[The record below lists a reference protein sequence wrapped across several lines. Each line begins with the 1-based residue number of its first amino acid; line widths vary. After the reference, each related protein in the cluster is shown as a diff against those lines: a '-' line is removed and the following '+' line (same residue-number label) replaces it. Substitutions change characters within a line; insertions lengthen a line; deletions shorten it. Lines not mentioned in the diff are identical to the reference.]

1 MRVCWRLRFG
11 FLIAAAVLLQGCASL
26 KGPDPS
32 DPLEP
37 LNRKVTAFNDVADD
51 VVLRPVAV
59 FYGQVLPTVV
69 RKGISNF
76 FSNQSDVMSFFNSLA
91 QLKLEAA
98 AKNAMRV
105 GINTTVGLGGII
117 DWATEFKIDKHKE
130 DFGQTMAFWGVSSG
144 PYVVLPFFGPST
156 VRDSLGLYVDIKTD
170 VNQQFKDSGVRNTL
184 TLLRLTDKRERYLS
198 LSDAVK
204 QASLDPYTFTR
215 DAFLQ
220 KRLNDIYDGNPP
232 MMDDL
237 EDPDQPSPIPAPN
250 QAIGNANVSGNQQPP
265 KPSVP

>member
-1 MRVCWRLRFG
+1 MLFSWRVTG
-11 FLIAAAVLLQGCASL
+11 VLLALLCLQGCASL
-26 KGPDPS
+26 RGPDPS

-51 VVLRPVAV
+51 LVLRPVAV

-76 FSNQSDVMSFFNSLA
+76 FSNQSDVMSVFNSLA

-98 AKNAMRV
+98 SRNAMRV
-105 GINTTVGLGGII
+105 AINTTVGLGGII
-117 DWATEFKIDKHKE
+117 DWASEFRIDKHKE
-130 DFGQTMAFWGVSSG
+130 DFGQTMAYWGVSSG

-156 VRDSLGLYVDIKTD
+156 VRDSAGLWVDTKTD
-170 VNQQFKDSGVRNTL
+170 VNQQVTDIGARNTL
-184 TLLRLTDKRERYLS
+184 TMLRLTDKRERYLS

-204 QASLDPYTFTR
+204 QASLDPYSFTR
-215 DAFLQ
+215 DAYLQ

-232 MMDDL
+232 MLDDFD
-237 EDPDQPSPIPAPN
+237 DPEQPAPMVAPN
-250 QAIGNANVSGNQQPP
+250 QPATQGNVEP
-265 KPSVP
+265 KPNNP

>member
-1 MRVCWRLRFG
+1 MMFVNWRHALG
-11 FLIAAAVLLQGCASL
+11 LVFLVLLQGCASL
-26 KGPDPS
+26 HGPDPS

-37 LNRKVTAFNDVADD
+37 INRKVTAFNDVADD
-51 VVLRPVAV
+51 LVLRPVAII
-59 FYGQVLPTVV
+59 YGQALPSVV

-76 FSNQSDVMSFFNSLA
+76 FSNQSDVMSVFNSLA
-91 QLKLEAA
+91 QLKLDAA
-98 AKNAMRV
+98 SRNAMRV
-105 GINTTVGLGGII
+105 AINTTLGVGGII
-117 DWATEFKIDKHKE
+117 DWATEFKIDKQKE

-156 VRDSLGLYVDIKTD
+156 VRDSFGQWVDNKTD
-170 VNQQFKDSGVRNTL
+170 VNQQVSDIGARNTL

-232 MMDDL
+232 MVDDF
-237 EDPDQPSPIPAPN
+237 EDPDKPAPMVAPN
-250 QAIGNANVSGNQQPP
+250 QPAKTPIAPAAPTPP
-265 KPSVP
+265 N

>member
-1 MRVCWRLRFG
+1 MKFWWRVRLG
-11 FLIAAAVLLQGCASL
+11 LLIAASLLLQGCASL
-26 KGPDPS
+26 KGPDPT

-37 LNRKVTAFNDVADD
+37 LNRKVTAFNDMADD

-69 RKGISNF
+69 RKGIGNF

-91 QLKLEAA
+91 QLKLQAA
-98 AKNAMRV
+98 AKSAMRV
-105 GINTTVGLGGII
+105 GINTTLGLGGII
-117 DWATEFKIDKHKE
+117 DWATELKIDKHKE

-156 VRDSLGLYVDIKTD
+156 VRDSLGLYIDNKTD
-170 VNQQFKDSGVRNTL
+170 VNQQLKDTAAKNTL

-215 DAFLQ
+215 DAYLQ

-232 MMDDL
+232 MLDDF
-237 EDPDQPSPIPAPN
+237 EDPDQPAPMVAPN
-250 QAIGNANVSGNQQPP
+250 RPSATGTQEPLPQTP
-265 KPSVP
+265 KP

>member
-1 MRVCWRLRFG
+1 MMFLNWRHALG
-11 FLIAAAVLLQGCASL
+11 LVFLVLLQGCASL
-26 KGPDPS
+26 HGPDPS

-37 LNRKVTAFNDVADD
+37 FHRKVTAFNDVADD
-51 VVLRPVAV
+51 LVLRPVAV
-59 FYGQVLPTVV
+59 IYGQALPSVV

-91 QLKLEAA
+91 QLKLDAA
-98 AKNAMRV
+98 SRNAMRV
-105 GINTTVGLGGII
+105 AINTTLGVGGII
-117 DWATEFKIDKHKE
+117 DWASEFKIDKQKE

-156 VRDSLGLYVDIKTD
+156 VRDSFGQWVDNKTD
-170 VNQQFKDSGVRNTL
+170 VNQQVSDIGARNTL

-232 MMDDL
+232 MVDDF
-237 EDPDQPSPIPAPN
+237 EDPDKPAPMVAPN
-250 QAIGNANVSGNQQPP
+250 QPAP
-265 KPSVP
+265 